1 MILVLDE
8 SRTALSELP
17 KSPLPSTQVRI
28 VLSVLVVLH
37 LLAVLGEPMRMFTQG
52 RQPSAPDAGLVRGTL
67 GPYIDF
73 VYLHHG
79 YFFFAPNPGPSHLM
93 DITLIDA
100 DGGRRH
106 LRLPIIKPNAA
117 TALSSPLYAVGVFVS
132 ALCSPGDTSARW
144 QDYPRA

>member
-67 GPYIDF
+67 
-73 VYLHHG
+73 
-79 YFFFAPNPGPSHLM
+79 
-93 DITLIDA
+93 
-100 DGGRRH
+100 
-106 LRLPIIKPNAA
+106 
-117 TALSSPLYAVGVFVS
+117 
-132 ALCSPGDTSARW
+132 
-144 QDYPRA
+144 